1 MLITAY
7 TVYVLPNN
15 ALGRDHIRLRSAIE
29 HDSVD
34 SWRVAVRKKKVPTE
48 DITKWKDNGERSKTY
63 KPYRVVEK
71 TTKY

>member
-1 MLITAY
+1 VLITAY

-15 ALGRDHIRLRSAIE
+15 ALGRDHIQPRSAIV

-34 SWRVAVRKKKVPTE
+34 SWRVAVIKKKVPIKDTTE
-48 DITKWKDNGERSKTY
+48 WKDNGERSKTY

-71 TTKY
+71 TKKY